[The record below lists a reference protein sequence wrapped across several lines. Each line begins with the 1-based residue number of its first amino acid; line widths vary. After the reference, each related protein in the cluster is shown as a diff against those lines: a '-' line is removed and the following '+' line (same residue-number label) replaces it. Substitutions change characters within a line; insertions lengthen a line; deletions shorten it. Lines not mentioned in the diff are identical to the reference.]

1 MRGRKRKKKKKEDLL
16 IGWGCAC
23 RGAGIRM
30 ASLVCGHGCVVCMW
44 MSIKERKRK
53 RKKECTL
60 LVGMVDALACG
71 HVACECV
78 GVQTRML
85 VVGVHEC
92 KKRKRKLLNGW
103 WMVDVD
109 SGACGWQ
116 WVQMAVDADGGECG
130 WWWMQMAVNA
140 DGGGCRWWW
149 MRMVVDAVTDTDVA
163 ESARVQDLDNFVQVS
178 AATTH
183 Y

>member
-1 MRGRKRKKKKKEDLL
+1 MRCVSVRMHCVRTDEGKKKKKEKKKEDLL

-30 ASLVCGHGCVVCMW
+30 ASLACGRGCVVCMW
-44 MSIKERKRK
+44 MSIKERK

-60 LVGMVDALACG
+60 LVGMVDALACRR
-71 HVACECV
+71 VACERV

-109 SGACGWQ
+109 GGACGWQ
-116 WVQMAVDADGGECG
+116 WVQMAVDADGGEC
-130 WWWMQMAVNA
+130 
-140 DGGGCRWWW
+140 RWWW
-149 MRMVVDAVTDTDVA
+149 MRMVVDADGD
-163 ESARVQDLDNFVQVS
+163 
-178 AATTH
+178 
-183 Y
+183 

>member
-1 MRGRKRKKKKKEDLL
+1 
-16 IGWGCAC
+16 
-23 RGAGIRM
+23 M
-30 ASLVCGHGCVVCMW
+30 ASLACGRGCVACMR

-53 RKKECTL
+53 RKKEHTL

-71 HVACECV
+71 RVACGHV
-78 GVQTRML
+78 GVQTWML

-109 SGACGWQ
+109 GGACGWR

-130 WWWMQMAVNA
+130 WWWM
-140 DGGGCRWWW
+140 
-149 MRMVVDAVTDTDVA
+149 RMVVDADGG
-163 ESARVQDLDNFVQVS
+163 ECGW
-178 AATTH
+178 
-183 Y
+183 